1 MSEIKVS
8 ICVVTYNQKD
18 YIGPCLESLLEQ
30 NCDFKYEIII
40 GDDASTDGTTD
51 IIRQYKNNYPDKIKL
66 LIHKSNVGAFQNVLS
81 VYKMAKGKYIAH
93 MDGDDLAKKEKLA
106 LQAGILDTHLNC
118 NIVSH
123 EVTLI
128 DKNDKKIKEK
138 YKNFPEGVYTL
149 YDLYNELPFF
159 AHSSKM
165 FRNDLN
171 DAFWN
176 ELTDETIDIEIHTR
190 QAYQGNI
197 FHINDSLG
205 YYRVFTGISTNNKN
219 VNPALYRGCQRVF
232 QRALAQD
239 NSNKI
244 KKAYAM
250 ALLKYA
256 YQSAVLG
263 DSEGAK
269 QYAKQSLNIKLIS
282 GLQLSIFFFALIPG
296 LVVWLC
302 RLRSKLKRIN
312 SM

>member
-18 YIGPCLESLLEQ
+18 YIGPCLESLLGQ

-51 IIRQYKNNYPDKIKL
+51 ILRQFERNYPDKIQL
-66 LIHKSNVGAFQNVLS
+66 LVHKNNIGAFQNVLS

-93 MDGDDLAKKEKLA
+93 MDGDDLAKNNKLA
-106 LQAGILDTHLNC
+106 IQAGILDSRLDC

-149 YDLYNELPFF
+149 NDLYNELPFF

-171 DAFWN
+171 DTFWN
-176 ELTDETIDIEIHTR
+176 ELTDETIDIEIHAR
-190 QAYQGNI
+190 QACKGNI

-205 YYRVFTGISTNNKN
+205 YYRVFTGISINNKS

-232 QRALAQD
+232 QRALAKD

-269 QYAKQSLNIKLIS
+269 QYAKQSLSIKTIS
-282 GLQLSIFFFALIPG
+282 ALQLSIFLFAFIPG
-296 LVVWLC
+296 LVVSIC
-302 RLRSKLKRIN
+302 KLRSKLKRIN